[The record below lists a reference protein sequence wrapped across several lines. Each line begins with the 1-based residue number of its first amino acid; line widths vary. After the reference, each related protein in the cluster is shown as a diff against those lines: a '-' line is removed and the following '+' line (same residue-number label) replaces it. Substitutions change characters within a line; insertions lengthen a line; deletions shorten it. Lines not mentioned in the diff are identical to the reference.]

1 LGHCISVV
9 ASRLRVFSLGMQALC
24 ETPRSASFGVEAGVA
39 PGREVK
45 LERHS
50 EVSVLPAGLSPLHL
64 DAVHPRPARPLSELC
79 EEQL

>member
-1 LGHCISVV
+1 MGRCISVV
-9 ASRLRVFSLGMQALC
+9 DNGELASPGMQVLC
-24 ETPRSASFGVEAGVA
+24 EAPGSACFGVGPGVD

-50 EVSVLPAGLSPLHL
+50 EASVPPAGLSPLHL
-64 DAVHPRPARPLSELC
+64 DAIHPRPARPLSELC